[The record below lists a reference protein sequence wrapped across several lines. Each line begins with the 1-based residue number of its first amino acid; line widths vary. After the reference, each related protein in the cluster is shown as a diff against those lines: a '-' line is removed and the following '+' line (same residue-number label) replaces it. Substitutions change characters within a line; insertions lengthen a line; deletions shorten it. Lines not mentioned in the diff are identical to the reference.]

1 MKKRFCVFVLLI
13 SLLVTAVPVYAAGT
27 GYETEPDI
35 YSQEWFI
42 SEKTPT
48 GNENEYKVKIY
59 LRTNYN
65 VGPVQ
70 FKLEGADSIVSVAKG
85 SEYYTST
92 TYFSKVGMINLIP
105 DTYTQVIAKQMN
117 GCIAEVVY
125 TSATGEQVTIKND
138 PKNEDNIQGTLMAAR
153 CTGEYINASDF
164 LIGQN
169 AVVYGPETKF
179 TVKVETGNL
188 TLEFDESSNTYYVDD
203 CKDNVQ
209 GILTIP
215 DEYKGGSI
223 IGINDNAF
231 KGCIGLTEI
240 VIPESIVSIGESA
253 FEGCELLSVI
263 NIHANISKIGINAFW
278 GTAFYNARKNWE
290 NDMLYLDN
298 YLIKLNK
305 EICGSHII
313 KPGVKCIAEG
323 AFLECSLLES
333 VTFPNS
339 VEKLSGAMFG
349 DCEALTSVVI
359 PKSISECDENVFK
372 GCNEKLKIKCHEDSY
387 IYSFA
392 KEKQLDYEFLYNN
405 NYFNSDFAET
415 KETADGEGIKIDNE
429 ACKKIEE
436 VFNVNDGFELQT
448 EHSLEGYCGTGT
460 VVKVLDENNT
470 VVKEYK
476 IVVQGDVNGDSV
488 CDVIDCMLLELAR
501 HESNNVSIDGVYLLA
516 GDFTEDGKIEINDF
530 NAVVNKAIA

>member
-1 MKKRFCVFVLLI
+1 
-13 SLLVTAVPVYAAGT
+13 
-27 GYETEPDI
+27 
-35 YSQEWFI
+35 
-42 SEKTPT
+42 
-48 GNENEYKVKIY
+48 
-59 LRTNYN
+59 
-65 VGPVQ
+65 
-70 FKLEGADSIVSVAKG
+70 
-85 SEYYTST
+85 
-92 TYFSKVGMINLIP
+92 
-105 DTYTQVIAKQMN
+105 
-117 GCIAEVVY
+117 
-125 TSATGEQVTIKND
+125 
-138 PKNEDNIQGTLMAAR
+138 MAAR
-153 CTGEYINASDF
+153 CTGEYIYASDF

-240 VIPESIVSIGESA
+240 AIPESIVSIGESA

-263 NIHANISKIGINAFW
+263 NIHANISKIGINAFL
-278 GTAFYNARKNWE
+278 GTAFFNARKNWE

-333 VTFPNS
+333 VTIPKS
-339 VEKLSGAMFG
+339 VEKLSGEMFV
-349 DCEALTSVVI
+349 DCKALTSVVI
-359 PKSISECDENVFK
+359 PKSISECEDNVFK
-372 GCNEKLKIKCHEDSY
+372 GCSENLKIKCHEESY
-387 IYSFA
+387 IHSFA
-392 KEKQLDYEFLYNN
+392 KQKQLNYEFLYNN
-405 NYFNSDFAET
+405 NYFNSDFGET
-415 KETADGEGIKIDNE
+415 KETSDGEGVKIDNE
-429 ACKKIEE
+429 ACKEIEE
-436 VFNVNDGFELQT
+436 VFNVKDGFKLQT

-460 VVKVLDENNT
+460 VVKVLDENNE

-476 IVVQGDVNGDSV
+476 IVVQGDVNGDSI
-488 CDVIDCMLLELAR
+488 CDAIDCMLLELAR
-501 HESNNVSIDGVYLLA
+501 HTNNNVSFDGVYFAA
-516 GDFTEDGKIEINDF
+516 GDFTEDGEIGIDDF